1 MRTQQF
7 DYCRLTLAVA
17 MLCIASV
24 ARANE
29 DRAATATIHED
40 ATIGRIAIQRQNVF
54 DTGKSEEDNAFFQLV
69 NRFHIMTREK
79 VIAKQLLFE
88 ESEPYSEQLIE
99 ESERGLRRNRYL
111 YDASISAKPQA
122 DGTVDITVDTR
133 DVWTL
138 LPELSIKRS
147 GGENSSVIG
156 IEEKNLFGNG
166 QRVLL
171 VHTEDVDR
179 RSNTFE
185 FSDRQFGQS
194 WVSVALRIADNSD
207 GHSNLLSVVK
217 PFHALDARWAAGGF
231 AFDDDRRS
239 TLYILGDEAAE
250 YRHERKNFSAFGGW
264 SSGLNN
270 GWVRRWTVG
279 GVYDDNDFSAVA
291 NPTLPAAIPA
301 DRKLVYPFIGI
312 EILEDRFE
320 ESSNTNQ
327 IERSEDFYFGTRL
340 SATLGWSD
348 TRFDADRD
356 ALIYTLTGN
365 TAFGSMD
372 RKALILTANI
382 RGRQEGGM
390 AANTT
395 ASINARYYSRQSEK
409 RVLFASVDA
418 TAGQNLDLDNPVEIG
433 GDTGLRGYPLRY
445 QSGDSRILVTIE
457 QRYFTDWYPF
467 RLFRIGGA
475 VFFDAGRTYG
485 DNPLGG
491 PNLGWLSDV
500 GFGLRFAPTRF
511 GTTKIIHL
519 DIAFPLNGDPTID
532 NVQVLLEAKRGF

>member
-54 DTGKSEEDNAFFQLV
+54 DTGKSEEDNAFFQLI

-207 GHSNLLSVVK
+207 GHSNL
-217 PFHALDARWAAGGF
+217 
-231 AFDDDRRS
+231 
-239 TLYILGDEAAE
+239 
-250 YRHERKNFSAFGGW
+250 
-264 SSGLNN
+264 
-270 GWVRRWTVG
+270 
-279 GVYDDNDFSAVA
+279 
-291 NPTLPAAIPA
+291 
-301 DRKLVYPFIGI
+301 
-312 EILEDRFE
+312 
-320 ESSNTNQ
+320 
-327 IERSEDFYFGTRL
+327 
-340 SATLGWSD
+340 
-348 TRFDADRD
+348 
-356 ALIYTLTGN
+356 
-365 TAFGSMD
+365 
-372 RKALILTANI
+372 
-382 RGRQEGGM
+382 
-390 AANTT
+390 
-395 ASINARYYSRQSEK
+395 
-409 RVLFASVDA
+409 
-418 TAGQNLDLDNPVEIG
+418 
-433 GDTGLRGYPLRY
+433 
-445 QSGDSRILVTIE
+445 
-457 QRYFTDWYPF
+457 
-467 RLFRIGGA
+467 
-475 VFFDAGRTYG
+475 
-485 DNPLGG
+485 
-491 PNLGWLSDV
+491 
-500 GFGLRFAPTRF
+500 
-511 GTTKIIHL
+511 
-519 DIAFPLNGDPTID
+519 
-532 NVQVLLEAKRGF
+532 